1 MLGYADFKSHV
12 TRREEKG
19 VFGIPFK
26 RLLGCGLGSGALF
39 TGLRMVLPDV
49 AFVISAVT
57 FIALLI
63 LTTPSGGIA
72 RWKHMS
78 YGLRWRLLTAAA
90 LTPKSIAGQI
100 AQMLGM
106 PGEGIDLDADT
117 LFQAEDDAPRT
128 NLSDWVS
135 FTNPLT
141 ALPADQLSFY
151 AAPGL
156 MLHSESSVTP

>member
-1 MLGYADFKSHV
+1 
-12 TRREEKG
+12 
-19 VFGIPFK
+19 
-26 RLLGCGLGSGALF
+26 
-39 TGLRMVLPDV
+39 
-49 AFVISAVT
+49 
-57 FIALLI
+57 
-63 LTTPSGGIA
+63 
-72 RWKHMS
+72 MS

-90 LTPKSIAGQI
+90 LTPKSVAGQI

-117 LFQAEDDAPRT
+117 LFRAEDDAPRT
-128 NLSDWVS
+128 TLSDWVS

-156 MLHSESSVTP
+156 ALHRESSVTP